1 MKKKILLL
9 SLIILLLG
17 TLLILT
23 GCSNKEETAKAENQE
38 ESVVGDNEKST
49 QDENKDKVAIRL
61 NGTADFEYDMATV
74 SETIE
79 FKQTNYVIGTDFKVL
94 TTYQN
99 NYGYVGG
106 FQIRQNEDKSY
117 SILDKTGKEVLSY
130 GEHEYEKVELL
141 DNGCAFI
148 KNQTD
153 TYNSSTTVGGI
164 YDLAQ
169 GKYVLDPSEK
179 YLNLIK
185 RGESMYQLDDDWKVY
200 FNTKTKKVITY
211 EKGIAENFNDG
222 YALDSEYSSEDD
234 CYYLLVWDDNGG
246 FKKIKATRSLAG
258 VNKKHNNGMLF
269 YSDMEVY
276 HAEDYTEKIRMHS
289 ALYNLETGEV
299 FNFGT
304 EEYSM
309 PTNDCKFTKEGYGL
323 LTFNNQGGTPYYT
336 ILDKKG
342 NKLFEP
348 IKVNDNALFQP
359 KDNGEKRII
368 RQTEL
373 YDGNYLIVEE
383 DGVDT
388 VLDINNKVII
398 QAEQYEKFEG
408 ITNGAIK
415 VKREQS
421 GYYDEYYYKDLQGN
435 KIQIYK

>member
-1 MKKKILLL
+1 MKRKILLL

-17 TLLILT
+17 TLFMLT
-23 GCSNKEETAKAENQE
+23 GCSNKEETTTGGNQE
-38 ESVVGDNEKST
+38 ESVEGKSENST
-49 QDENKDKVAIRL
+49 QDENKDKIAIRL

-94 TTYQN
+94 TSYQD

-117 SILDKTGKEVLSY
+117 SILDKTGKEVLAY

-148 KNQTD
+148 KKQTD

-169 GKYVLDPSEK
+169 GKYVLEPSEK
-179 YLNLIK
+179 YLDLIK
-185 RGESMYQLDDDWKVY
+185 RGDNMYQLDDIWKVF

-211 EKGIAENFNDG
+211 NDSVMRDFIDG
-222 YALDSEYSSEDD
+222 YSVDSDYNGSED
-234 CYYLLVWDDNGG
+234 CYYLCIWDDNGG
-246 FKKIKATRSLAG
+246 FKKVKTVRG
-258 VNKKHNNGMLF
+258 VSGAHKQHSNGMLF

-309 PTNDCKFTKEGYGL
+309 PTNNCKFTKEGYGL

-359 KDNGEKRII
+359 NDNGEKRII

-388 VLDINNKVII
+388 VLDINNKVIV
-398 QAEQYEKFEG
+398 QAEQYEQFEG
-408 ITNGAIK
+408 ITNGTIK
-415 VKREQS
+415 VKRVQS

-435 KIQIYK
+435 EIQIYK